1 MAYAMYALYACLP
14 KPYVMKPEVLP
25 GLVNLLACLTYVS
38 RVPSMASV
46 TDRGA
51 ARAGEQ
57 PDVLVR
63 ARLFLKRV

>member
-1 MAYAMYALYACLP
+1 
-14 KPYVMKPEVLP
+14 MKPEVLP